1 MQLVRLHIIT
11 SLIIEAVKGETF
23 IRGAVVKASDDKTN
37 AMVYQSQAGD
47 ETVHERKLKRTL
59 YTATEELKTYLS
71 DYLDI
76 IGYANADNNIE
87 STIDEEAET
96 LDISLIVSDRFNKS
110 YTDSLARLCSRFIED
125 SMIIS
130 WFLTVDPNQAQV
142 YRLSLETTKTAIQ
155 RCFNKLPPNLPP
167 IPYPYSI
174 TLDVSSWSTEPNHRK
189 KVTYTI
195 GDDAIDDVQAK
206 SSDTSIA
213 TVMRTGAKIFSIY
226 SHLAGT
232 ATITI
237 YSKHKEDI
245 HATVNVT
252 VTLPDSGD
260 DEGGDDEGGGDTP
273 ILDGI
278 TYIDDI

>member
-11 SLIIEAVKGETF
+11 SLIIEAVKAETY
-23 IRGAVVKASDDKTN
+23 IRGAVVKAADDKTN

-87 STIDEEAET
+87 STIDEAAET

-125 SMIIS
+125 NMIIS

-142 YRLSLETTKTAIQ
+142 YRLSLETTKQAIQ

-167 IPYPYSI
+167 IPYPYKI
-174 TLDVSSWSTEPNHRK
+174 TLDVTEWNAEPNHRK

-213 TVMRTGAKIFSIY
+213 TVERTGAKIFSIY

-232 ATITI
+232 AVITI
-237 YSKHKEDI
+237 YSKHKEEI
-245 HATVNVT
+245 KATVNVT
-252 VTLPDSGD
+252 VTLPDSG
-260 DEGGDDEGGGDTP
+260 GDDSGDDT
-273 ILDGI
+273 LDGI
-278 TYIDDI
+278 IYVDDPN

>member
-11 SLIIEAVKGETF
+11 SLIIEAVKAETY
-23 IRGAVVKASDDKTN
+23 IRGAVVKAADDKTN

-87 STIDEEAET
+87 STIDEAAET

-125 SMIIS
+125 NMIIS

-142 YRLSLETTKTAIQ
+142 YRLSLETTKQAIQ

-167 IPYPYSI
+167 IPYPYKI
-174 TLDVSSWSTEPNHRK
+174 TLDVTEWNAEPNHRK

-213 TVMRTGAKIFSIY
+213 TVERTGAKIFSIY

-232 ATITI
+232 AVITI
-237 YSKHKEDI
+237 YSKHKEEI
-245 HATVNVT
+245 KATVNVT
-252 VTLPDSGD
+252 VTLHDSGGDDSGD
-260 DEGGDDEGGGDTP
+260 DT
-273 ILDGI
+273 LDGI
-278 TYIDDI
+278 IYVDDPN